1 MGGMSDSVLVAV
13 VTGGVS
19 AGTTIAAMR
28 VHVQNLRERIDRM
41 QQWIAKLEER
51 LEHTRD
57 QIR

>member
-1 MGGMSDSVLVAV
+1 MSDSVLVAV